1 MVLSLVGVFGG
12 FRSSVCSL
20 ASLVG
25 AGGPAPCR
33 LALPDRVCIRP
44 SLCLKRVPRF
54 KQKRPACGGF
64 QYCQRSGWYSLIGVF
79 GGFRSSGGV
88 SECTF
93 WLHLRRC
100 VRMAKMQGAEDEG
113 AGSVLKYMTKPES
126 DSNEADWLL

>member
-44 SLCLKRVPRF
+44 SLCSKRVPRF

-64 QYCQRSGWYSLIGVF
+64 SVVPTGLTLLAKLYPASVESAIVALNLSLYNPI
-79 GGFRSSGGV
+79 
-88 SECTF
+88 
-93 WLHLRRC
+93 
-100 VRMAKMQGAEDEG
+100 
-113 AGSVLKYMTKPES
+113 
-126 DSNEADWLL
+126 LL